1 MISANVVE
9 ELYGAGWIRDD
20 VQDHRIDGRVVQEE
34 LWRRGKIVEVRLVG
48 KIVKVLSGT
57 TYIKKIREITDLC
70 TQLHKYD
77 FQSVLEHF

>member
-20 VQDHRIDGRVVQEE
+20 VQDHRIDGRVVQQE

-48 KIVKVLSGT
+48 KIVKVLSGK
-57 TYIKKIREITDLC
+57 YIFVKNLG
-70 TQLHKYD
+70 
-77 FQSVLEHF
+77 SVHILK